1 MNPMWRHDS
10 MDVSDRAMGKRDI
23 SVPFPE
29 QVSDSFEP
37 LSPSPGLAGSRVS
50 LLPTSPISMAAS
62 CSKTLISSSA
72 AGESPRWKR
81 TPPRRAI
88 NARPMR
94 RNGVGRRS
102 LSISC
107 GSSDPDVENGL
118 SEGHA
123 LRENEQFV
131 GWFRQAW
138 PYIRGHRGSTFVVVI
153 SGEIVD
159 SPYLDIILQVCSE
172 VRGIANSND
181 SVLMQGLVHGRQS
194 VHGHP
199 KERSELG
206 AMEHQNFLFG
216 MERIRP

>member
-1 MNPMWRHDS
+1 
-10 MDVSDRAMGKRDI
+10 
-23 SVPFPE
+23 
-29 QVSDSFEP
+29 
-37 LSPSPGLAGSRVS
+37 
-50 LLPTSPISMAAS
+50 MAAS

-159 SPYLDIILQVCSE
+159 SPYLDIILQVCSDRPLPGGTTKNRPSTVDFGHRRPIEGEIDRWRSISILTE
-172 VRGIANSND
+172 VRGIANSKD
-181 SVLMQGLVHGRQS
+181 SILMQGLVHGRQS
-194 VHGHP
+194 VRGHP